1 VDLGRTGESSDG
13 TRGTSSQ
20 HLGLGATVE
29 LELTTDQE
37 FFAETTRKFL
47 ASHAD
52 VTAVRSLRHDERG
65 FSPTVWRQG
74 CDLGWSS
81 LLVSE
86 ADGGGSISGS
96 GLADLA
102 LVAYEFGRHAA
113 PGPLIATNL
122 VASALS
128 RGGSNDHKRDLL
140 RGILTGEV
148 IASWAHAESQP
159 NGWLCAPTVCATEE
173 GDGWRID
180 GFKTA
185 VEAGAVAQFF
195 LVSARVG
202 GGIGQ
207 FVVPA
212 GNAGVTVRSLRSV
225 DLTRRFASVT
235 FEAVHVSPEAAVGQ
249 PGDASEDLRRQ
260 SQLANVMLCA
270 EMVGAMD
277 KAMEITVEWAFN
289 RYTFGRPLASYQA
302 LKHRFAD
309 MKTWLEASHALAD
322 AAAEVVGRGSDDAD
336 EMVSG
341 AKAYIGHYG
350 PELCQECVQMHG
362 GIGVTFDHD
371 MHLYLRRVALDA
383 TVCGTVT
390 DHRLRLA
397 EILDAR
403 A

>member
-1 VDLGRTGESSDG
+1 VD
-13 TRGTSSQ
+13 
-20 HLGLGATVE
+20 
-29 LELTTDQE
+29 LELTADQE

-47 ASHAD
+47 GSQSD
-52 VTAVRSLRHDERG
+52 VTAVRGLRHDERG
-65 FSPTVWRQG
+65 FSPAAWRQG
-74 CDLGWSS
+74 CELGWSS

-86 ADGGGSISGS
+86 ADGGGSVSGS

-113 PGPLIATNL
+113 PGPLIATNV

-128 RGGSNDHKRDLL
+128 RGGSADHKRDLL
-140 RGILTGEV
+140 PGILTGELV
-148 IASWAHAESQP
+148 GSWAHAEP
-159 NGWLCAPTVCATEE
+159 RPHDWLGAPTVCATEE

-180 GFKTA
+180 GRKTA
-185 VEAGAVAQFF
+185 VEAGGAAQFF
-195 LVSARVG
+195 LVSTRIGDGV
-202 GGIGQ
+202 GQ

-212 GNAGVTVRSLRSV
+212 ADAGVTVRPLRSV
-225 DLTRRFASVT
+225 DLTRRFAAVT
-235 FEAVHVSPEAAVGQ
+235 FEAVHVSSEALVGE
-249 PGDASEDLRRQ
+249 PCGAGEDLRRQ
-260 SQLANVMLCA
+260 RQLANVMQCA

-277 KAMEITVEWAFN
+277 KAMEITLDWAFN

-322 AAAEVVGRGSDDAD
+322 AAVELSGDGSDAAD
-336 EMVSG
+336 EMVSA
-341 AKAYIGHYG
+341 AKAYIGQFG

-371 MHLYLRRVALDA
+371 MHLYLRRVTLDA
-383 TVCGTVT
+383 TTCGTVT

-397 EILDAR
+397 DILDAR
-403 A
+403 SASSDAA